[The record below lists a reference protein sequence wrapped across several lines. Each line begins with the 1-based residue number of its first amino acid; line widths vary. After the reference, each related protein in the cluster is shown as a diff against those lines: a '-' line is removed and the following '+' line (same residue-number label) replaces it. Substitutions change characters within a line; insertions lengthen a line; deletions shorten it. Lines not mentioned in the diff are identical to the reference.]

1 MKTFNIYKGQSQEKV
16 IMLTSAIYF
25 LLFNEWEYTWMNN
38 YFQFQE
44 LALLQKYI
52 VWLLFQEN
60 YIIDFKSV
68 YITRVA
74 LLQHIHQECG

>member
-38 YFQFQE
+38 YFHFQE

-68 YITRVA
+68 HITRVA